1 MDKKPFLK
9 FLIIFLIVSMSC
21 GRKPKPMGSLFPET
35 LPHLHLMK
43 IIKGEKAKREVNK
56 LHGTEIHLKN
66 AWIAHYRGSFSQ
78 GNWHDATIWV
88 SEAYTKKEAASQ
100 TKNMME
106 KIMQNPKSPFHHFK
120 IKNTNETELYTF
132 SGMGQKH
139 AVFQKNLL
147 VFWISTTPE
156 IFDRVLN
163 YYLSHSF
170 PKVPK

>member
-88 SEAYTKKEAASQ
+88 SEAYTKKEAESQ

-120 IKNTNETELYTF
+120 IKNTNEQNYIPSQAWGKTCCI
-132 SGMGQKH
+132 S
-139 AVFQKNLL
+139 KNLL

-170 PKVPK
+170 PKVS